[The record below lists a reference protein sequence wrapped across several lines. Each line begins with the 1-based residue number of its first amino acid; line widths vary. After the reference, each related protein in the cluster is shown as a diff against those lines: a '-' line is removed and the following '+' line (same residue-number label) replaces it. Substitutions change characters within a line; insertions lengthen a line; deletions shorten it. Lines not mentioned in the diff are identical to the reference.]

1 MLSARLRLRPAALF
15 AVCLLVTPPVF
26 ATEAES
32 IYKKQVRPFLAEHCF
47 SCHGPD
53 DGKAGL
59 TLHDLGT
66 DFTAGD
72 NAGMWKEVIDRINLG
87 EMPPEE
93 SSRPDADEAFAVVQW
108 VGRELMRAERESR
121 MSGGRALLRRLNR
134 REYMRTVQDLLS
146 LDRNFT
152 DTLGEVLPAD
162 GKAEGFDRLSAAL
175 FIDATQMDAYL
186 KAAEL
191 IAQKAIV
198 HGPEPEGN
206 KLAIEAEDDTRPE
219 REMKR
224 ESLLGQRVEIPL
236 GVRGHE
242 IQDDGVLHI
251 QSHYGY
257 SKGPKIWGKFHQ
269 VGLESIVTEDGYYR
283 IKIKAGASIGRRGEP
298 IRLKLLYADQ
308 TPVAAEE
315 ILPLPHD
322 LDQPEVVETV
332 VFLRSGQPGQK
343 RRLQLKWNGLE
354 KIVTGNEVWYKTLK
368 NPSRDVTKEI
378 QAAKKAG
385 DQKKLKELY
394 QQRDDLIRRAKQFDQ
409 PFYSYAE
416 EYADSI
422 DEAPMLFFD
431 SFEITGPVHQSW
443 PPPSH
448 QKLIGGEIPEDADL
462 TFARN
467 VVQRILPWAY
477 RRPVQPEEVDR
488 IVAVVQDGLDR
499 HGMPFPEAMRL
510 GLQAIL
516 CAPQFLYIA
525 EPAGESDGPRVLN
538 GYELASRLSYF
549 LWNTMPDRELL
560 MLAKQQE
567 LSDPDVLRRQ
577 VERMLDDSRSQEF
590 VESFAGQW
598 LNVGEFG
605 SVEPSNQYKDYD
617 AALEEASKKEAL
629 AFFAEVLASDLP
641 ITNFLDSDFLVI
653 NERLAKH
660 YGIEGVTGPEFRRV
674 AITPEQH
681 RGGIFGMAGLMTLL
695 ADGTRTLPVR
705 RAAWVMENVFNDPPP
720 PPPPNAGEIQ
730 PNTAGENLTVRER
743 LARHRDEPTCAS
755 CHATLDPFGLA
766 LENYDA
772 IGAWRTQ
779 ANGENFR
786 ANKAPELDVSGTL
799 PSGRSFQNL
808 EEFKAALL
816 TERDKFAEA
825 FSEKMLT
832 YALARPVGYV
842 DRATVSELTVTLRQQ
857 DYRLRSLVHA
867 IVASEAFQTK

>member
-1 MLSARLRLRPAALF
+1 MKFVWMRTWLIA
-15 AVCLLVTPPVF
+15 VF
-26 ATEAES
+26 ATHWLAPVSASSTDTENVYE
-32 IYKKQVRPFLAEHCF
+32 KQVRPFLAQHCF

-93 SSRPDADEAFAVVQW
+93 SPRPDADEAFAVVQW

-121 MSGGRALLRRLNR
+121 MSGGRVMLRRLNR
-134 REYMRTVQDLLS
+134 REYMRTVQDLLA
-146 LDRNFT
+146 LDSNFT
-152 DTLGEVLPAD
+152 NTLGEVLPAD

-186 KAAEL
+186 EAAER
-191 IAQKAIV
+191 IAQEAIV

-206 KLAIEAEDDTRPE
+206 KLALEAEENTRPE
-219 REMKR
+219 REKKR
-224 ESLLGQRVEIPL
+224 ESILGERVEYPL
-236 GVRGHE
+236 GVRGHK

-257 SKGPKIWGKFHQ
+257 GKGPKTWGKFHQ
-269 VGLESIVTEDGYYR
+269 VGLEDVVTEDGYYR

-298 IRLKLLYADQ
+298 IRLRLLYADK
-308 TPVAAEE
+308 TPVATEK
-315 ILPLPHD
+315 IVPLPHQ

-332 VFLRSGQPGQK
+332 VFLRSGEPGQK
-343 RRLQLKWNGLE
+343 RRLQLQWNGLE
-354 KIVTGNEVWYKTLK
+354 KIVTGNSVWYKTLK
-368 NPSRDVTKEI
+368 NPSRKVTKEI
-378 QAAKKAG
+378 RAAKESG
-385 DQKKLKELY
+385 DEAKLKELY
-394 QQRDDLIRRAKQFDQ
+394 QQRDDLIRRAKKFNQ
-409 PFYSYAE
+409 PFYSYVE

-422 DEAPMLFFD
+422 DEAPRLFFD
-431 SFEITGPVHQSW
+431 SFEITGPVHSSW

-448 QKLIGGEIPEDADL
+448 QKLIGGEIPDDADIRL
-462 TFARN
+462 ARQ
-467 VVQRILPWAY
+467 VVGRILPWAY

-488 IVAVVQDGLDR
+488 IVAVVGEGLDR
-499 HGMPFPEAMRL
+499 HGMTFPEAMRL

-525 EPAGESDGPRVLN
+525 EPAGQSDGPRALN

-560 MLAKQQE
+560 TLAKQQQ
-567 LSDPDVLRRQ
+567 LSRPDVLSQQ
-577 VERMLDDSRSQEF
+577 VDRLLDDPRADEF

-598 LNVGEFG
+598 LSVDQFG

-629 AFFAEVLASDLP
+629 AFFAEVLANDLP

-660 YGIEGVTGPEFRRV
+660 YGIEGVTGPELRRV
-674 AITPEQH
+674 AITPEHH

-730 PNTAGENLTVRER
+730 PNTTGENLTVRER
-743 LARHRDEPTCAS
+743 LARHRNEPTCAS
-755 CHATLDPFGLA
+755 CHAMLDPFGLA

-772 IGAWRTQ
+772 IGAWRTK

-808 EEFKAALL
+808 AEFKAALL
-816 TERDKFAEA
+816 AERDKFAQA
-825 FSEKMLT
+825 FAEKMLT

-842 DRATVSELTVTLRQQ
+842 DRATVSELTTTLKQQ
-857 DYRLRSLVHA
+857 DYRLRSLIKA
-867 IVASEAFQTK
+867 IVASKAFRSK